1 MIAITTTGGWH
12 SSWMTTHAISSWE
25 WQPVKAPHK
34 SWVGW
39 PQACSPQALSPIQQQ
54 VWVLVV
60 KKFITTWFG
69 VCTTYG
75 KVFCVFWYST
85 TARERET
92 KKRNK
97 ILYCF
102 SKIQSVGSDWVRDR
116 NKAENI
122 AVAWFDWCSKISER
136 CPSLCKYMRTRDLHH
151 WLGDSCLVRR
161 GWDVKVG

>member
-1 MIAITTTGGWH
+1 MPSLPGSDNLSRRLTQIMGRLASGLLTTGTLTH
-12 SSWMTTHAISSWE
+12 SATS
-25 WQPVKAPHK
+25 V
-34 SWVGW
+34 
-39 PQACSPQALSPIQQQ
+39 SPSCE
-54 VWVLVV
+54 
-60 KKFITTWFG
+60 KKIITTWFG

-102 SKIQSVGSDWVRDR
+102 IKNSKDLWILLSVRER

-122 AVAWFDWCSKISER
+122 AVAWSDWCSKISER

>member
-1 MIAITTTGGWH
+1 MPSLPGSDNLSRRLTQIMARLASGLLITGTLTH
-12 SSWMTTHAISSWE
+12 SATS
-25 WQPVKAPHK
+25 V
-34 SWVGW
+34 
-39 PQACSPQALSPIQQQ
+39 SPGC
-54 VWVLVV
+54 
-60 KKFITTWFG
+60 KKFFITTWFG

-102 SKIQSVGSDWVRDR
+102 INNSKCWILLSVRNK

>member
-1 MIAITTTGGWH
+1 MPSLPGSDNLSRHLTQIMGRLASGLLTTGTLTH
-12 SSWMTTHAISSWE
+12 SATS
-25 WQPVKAPHK
+25 V
-34 SWVGW
+34 
-39 PQACSPQALSPIQQQ
+39 SPSC
-54 VWVLVV
+54 
-60 KKFITTWFG
+60 KKKILTTWCG
-69 VCTTYG
+69 VCTSYG
-75 KVFCVFWYST
+75 KDFWLFWYST

-102 SKIQSVGSDWVRDR
+102 INNSKCWILLSVRDR